1 MKNRNI
7 ILNSGNLFIIS
18 APSGTG
24 KTTILKKV
32 MSEVKGVGFSVS
44 HTTRTPRVGEQGGK
58 DYYFVKEITFHAM
71 REQDA
76 FLEWAEVHGNLYGTS
91 KTVIDNLIKEGKDV
105 ILDIDVQGARQIRE
119 KVGNEAV
126 FVFIAPPSLDILQQR
141 LTNRGTDAESVIKTR
156 LQNARQ
162 EMADLDQYDYVVVN
176 DVVENA
182 AEVLRSIIVA
192 ERSRKRRSATGAP
205 LQFQSI

>member
-1 MKNRNI
+1 MT
-7 ILNSGNLFIIS
+7 SGSLFIIS

-32 MSEVKGVGFSVS
+32 ISEVEGVGFSVS
-44 HTTRTPRVGEQGGK
+44 HTTRSPRAGELEGK
-58 DYYFVKEITFHAM
+58 DYHFVKESIFQTM
-71 REQDA
+71 RDQEA
-76 FLEWAEVHGNLYGTS
+76 FLEWAAVHGNLYGTS
-91 KTVIDNLIKEGKDV
+91 KAAIDDLIMQGRDV

-126 FVFIAPPSLDILQQR
+126 FVFIAPPSLEVLQQR
-141 LTNRGTDAESVIKTR
+141 LTNRGTDAESVIKIR

-162 EMADLDQYDYVVVN
+162 EMADLELYDYVVVN

-182 AEVLRSIIVA
+182 AEILRSIIIA

-205 LQFQSI
+205 LQLHPV